1 MTLRECEEKLKE
13 LNTAEDEIILYGYAH
28 IDGEKLKNEDIS
40 KLTLLKEKYTK
51 LKDEII
57 SKPLTIADCSR
68 MIKLCIE
75 AEESVLAGKE
85 YELEGRKL
93 VRADLAEIL
102 RLKTY
107 YQKEKE
113 RLEQGLSTGSRIRS
127 IIPTG
132 F

>member
-1 MTLRECEEKLKE
+1 MTLRECEEKLEE
-13 LNTAEDEIILYGYAH
+13 LNTAEDEIILYGYTH
-28 IDGEKLKNEDIS
+28 IDGEKLEEKD
-40 KLTLLKEKYTK
+40 LTKVKLLKEKYTK
-51 LKDEII
+51 LKEEII
-57 SKPLTIADCSR
+57 AKPLTIADCSR

-113 RLEQGLSTGSRIRS
+113 RLEQGLPTGSRLRS
-127 IIPTG
+127 VIPIG

>member
-13 LNTAEDEIILYGYAH
+13 LNTVEDEIILYGYAH
-28 IDGEKLKNEDIS
+28 MDGEKLKNEDLP
-40 KLTLLKEKYTK
+40 KLKLLKEKYTK

-57 SKPLTIADCSR
+57 SKPLTITDCSR

>member
-1 MTLRECEEKLKE
+1 MNLRECEEKLKE

-28 IDGEKLKNEDIS
+28 IDGEKLKNEDLS

>member
-13 LNTAEDEIILYGYAH
+13 LNAAEDEIILYGYTH
-28 IDGEKLKNEDIS
+28 IDGEKLEEGD
-40 KLTLLKEKYTK
+40 LTKINLLKEKYTK
-51 LKDEII
+51 LKEEII

-107 YQKEKE
+107 YQKEKG
-113 RLEQGLSTGSRIRS
+113 RLEQGLPTGSRIRS
-127 IIPTG
+127 IIPIG

>member
-28 IDGEKLKNEDIS
+28 IDGEKLKNEDLS

>member
-13 LNTAEDEIILYGYAH
+13 LNTAEDEIILYGYTH
-28 IDGEKLKNEDIS
+28 IDGEKLEEKDLAKIN
-40 KLTLLKEKYTK
+40 LLKEKYTK
-51 LKDEII
+51 LKEEII
-57 SKPLTIADCSR
+57 AKPLTIADCSR

-113 RLEQGLSTGSRIRS
+113 RL
-127 IIPTG
+127 
-132 F
+132 

>member
-13 LNTAEDEIILYGYAH
+13 LNTVEDEIILYGCAH
-28 IDGEKLKNEDIS
+28 MDGEELKNEDLP
-40 KLTLLKEKYTK
+40 KLKLLKEKYTK

-113 RLEQGLSTGSRIRS
+113 RLEQGFSTGSRIRS

>member
-13 LNTAEDEIILYGYAH
+13 LNTAEDEIILYGYTH
-28 IDGEKLKNEDIS
+28 IEGEKLEEKD
-40 KLTLLKEKYTK
+40 LTKVNLLKEKYTK
-51 LKDEII
+51 LKEEII
-57 SKPLTIADCSR
+57 SKPLTITDCSR

-102 RLKTY
+102 RLKIY

-113 RLEQGLSTGSRIRS
+113 RLEQGLPNGSRIKS